1 MGGPGNDEPRRAS
14 AEDLRAQILELTS
27 RYAEEAF
34 GPEPFVPGES
44 PVPVAGRVFDGADV
58 QSLVDSSL
66 DFWLTTG
73 RFAAEFERRF
83 ARERFDRRHTIL
95 VNSGSSANLV
105 AFSSLTS
112 PKLGSRRVKPGDE
125 VITVATGF
133 PTTINPIVQAGAV
146 PVFLDVEVPTY
157 NIDTTHLEDALSE
170 RTRAVMLAHTLG
182 NPFDLDAITAFCE
195 ANDLFLVEDCCDAL
209 GSTWKGRPV
218 GSFGEFASCSFYPAH
233 HITMGEG
240 GAVITND
247 GQMKVIAE
255 SFRDWG
261 RDCWCEPGQQDTCGK
276 RFCQQFGELP
286 EGYDHK
292 YTYSHVGYNLK
303 LTDMQ
308 AAVGVAQLEKLDG
321 FIAARRANF
330 ARLRDGL
337 AGLEEHLV
345 LPEATPGSD
354 PSWFGFALSVRPGAP
369 VSRNELVQALEERR
383 IATRLLFGG
392 NLLRQPAYR
401 GIEHRVVGELD
412 NADFV
417 MENTFWVGVYP
428 GLSEEQLDYVIES
441 VHEIVGAQVASPR
454 PAAAPGD

>member
-1 MGGPGNDEPRRAS
+1 MGPGNDEPQS
-14 AEDLRAQILELTS
+14 AADDLRAQIIELTS

-34 GPEPFVPGES
+34 SPEPFVPGES

-112 PKLGSRRVKPGDE
+112 PKLGKRRVRPGDE

-133 PTTINPIVQAGAV
+133 PTTVNPIVQAGAV
-146 PVFLDVEVPTY
+146 PVFLDVDVPTY

-170 RTRAVMLAHTLG
+170 RTRAIMLAHTLG

-209 GSTWKGRPV
+209 GSTWNGRPV
-218 GSFGEFASCSFYPAH
+218 GSFGEFATCSFYPAH

-261 RDCWCEPGQQDTCGK
+261 RDCWCEPGMQDTCGK

-308 AAVGVAQLEKLDG
+308 AAVGVSQLDKLDG

-330 ARLRDGL
+330 ARLREGL
-337 AGLEEHLV
+337 ASLEEHLV

-369 VSRNELVQALEERR
+369 VTRNELVQALEERK

-401 GIEHRVVGELD
+401 DIEHRVVGDLD

-417 MENTFWVGVYP
+417 MENTFWIGVYP
-428 GLSEEQLDYVIES
+428 GLSEEQLDYMVES
-441 VHEIVGAQVASPR
+441 VHEIVGARAAAPR
-454 PAAAPGD
+454 PAAATGD